1 VSFSACIFASV
12 LALASPPVATL
23 IDQLG
28 SDDWSAREAAQ
39 RDLVRAG
46 RDAVAPIEAA
56 LETLTDLEVRSR
68 LETALTEIAE
78 ARMTGASQ
86 ITLDAE
92 AMPLAQVVEL
102 INQQADADLLI
113 MPAEFWGGQ
122 MPGPVTMKV
131 ERASFWQTVEQL
143 ERAANVTVAQTPE
156 GWRVMRDWGGRQVDG
171 RSIEAGAFQFFAV
184 SAQLTRS
191 RNFGRGQ
198 GTQENFGLQ
207 LAVRA
212 EPKIRLASGQAVVT
226 ITRAVDDLGNQLF
239 SAQESMPIFLSVDGP
254 AHFHLPLRFPA
265 GGGTQ
270 IAELAGRIELSVT
283 RESVTL
289 QLDDLASSTEVEQR
303 VGGAVVRLKPVG
315 PDPANPQAHRVR
327 ISVEA
332 ADDQMV
338 MARIQ
343 EAIHRARATDA
354 RGRSLVIQGFEVQRS
369 DGQSQELIVA
379 WGPGAQDVTR
389 PLRLRIDIP
398 TRFQPV
404 EADFVFRDLP
414 LP

>member
-1 VSFSACIFASV
+1 
-12 LALASPPVATL
+12 
-23 IDQLG
+23 
-28 SDDWSAREAAQ
+28 
-39 RDLVRAG
+39 
-46 RDAVAPIEAA
+46 
-56 LETLTDLEVRSR
+56 
-68 LETALTEIAE
+68 
-78 ARMTGASQ
+78 
-86 ITLDAE
+86 
-92 AMPLAQVVEL
+92 
-102 INQQADADLLI
+102 
-113 MPAEFWGGQ
+113 

-131 ERASFWQTVEQL
+131 EHASFWQTIEQL
-143 ERAANVTVAQTPE
+143 ERAANVTIAQTPE

-171 RSIEAGAFQFFAV
+171 RSIEAGAFQLFAV

-198 GTQENFGLQ
+198 GTQESFGLQ

-226 ITRAVDDLGNQLF
+226 ITRAVDDSGNQLF
-239 SAQESMPIFLSVDGP
+239 ASQESMPIFLSADGP

-265 GGGTQ
+265 GGATQ
-270 IAELAGRIELSVT
+270 ISELAGRIELSVT
-283 RESVTL
+283 RESTTL

-303 VGGAVVRLKPVG
+303 VGGAIVRLKPVG
-315 PDPANPQAHRVR
+315 TDPANPQAHRVR

-332 ADDQMV
+332 TGDQMV

-379 WGPGAQDVTR
+379 WGPGAQEVTR
-389 PLRLRIDIP
+389 PLRLRIDVP

-404 EADFVFRDLP
+404 EAEFVFKDLP